1 MGASSGIAGALME
14 IFEPVF
20 IDVTV
25 PDQVLLR
32 TDPLLPSA
40 SKPYLPA
47 CHPNDTDAIWYCG
60 HAPAMTFDNH
70 GAILI
75 WQPENNLGGPARQA
89 DPNTGHARLG
99 ETGGV
104 VYHREINGG
113 FVIDSAIV
121 DAEKFCCALRV
132 KSDQGQA
139 RTLLTVNP
147 DQHGNYLFASEK
159 DGILEWRDDGGT
171 VSVSVPSPGGEFW
184 VVLGYDCGRLRI
196 STAKSGDVFP
206 PPRSSTDQAD
216 DLAVALGGANDL
228 FIGCRSH
235 RKGIL
240 KTLGASTI
248 RDVLIWLDHDG
259 GGAVDQS
266 KIIQA
271 CRFVESGGDRA

>member
-20 IDVTV
+20 IDINV

-32 TDPLLPSA
+32 KDPLTPPPPKPCTPA
-40 SKPYLPA
+40 S
-47 CHPNDTDAIWYCG
+47 HPNDTDAIWYCG
-60 HAPAMTFDNH
+60 HAPAMTLNSD

-89 DPNTGHARLG
+89 EPNTGQARLG
-99 ETGGV
+99 ENGGV
-104 VYHREINGG
+104 IYHREINGG
-113 FVIDSAIV
+113 FVVDAAIV

-132 KSDQGQA
+132 KSEQGQA

-147 DQHGNYLFASEK
+147 TLHDNYLFASEK
-159 DGILEWRDDGGT
+159 DGMLEWRDDGGT
-171 VSVSVPSPGGEFW
+171 ASVSMPSPGGEFW
-184 VVLGYDCGRLRI
+184 VLLGYDSGKLRM
-196 STAKSGDVFP
+196 SAAKVGDVFP
-206 PPRSSTDQAD
+206 TSQTSAENATE
-216 DLAVALGGANDL
+216 LAVALAEANDL

-248 RDVLIWLDHDG
+248 FDVLIWLDHDG
-259 GGAVDQS
+259 GTAVDQS
-266 KIIQA
+266 KITQA
-271 CRFVESGGDRA
+271 CRFVESGGNGA